1 MTDMVERWRLDEAN
15 VRIAAYAVLAGAI
28 NYQVSA
34 NHLSSGGAVVE
45 IRRLLV
51 EFFTGGAASPGP
63 SVMGSADFASPKRWG
78 WTTW

>member
-1 MTDMVERWRLDEAN
+1 MSDMVERRLVEYEQARN
-15 VRIAAYAVLAGAI
+15 ARYAKLASDI
-28 NYQVSA
+28 YYQVTA

-63 SVMGSADFASPKRWG
+63 PVVMGSADFASPKRWG
-78 WTTW
+78 WTL